1 MTNRDL
7 KYNRRLLNALF
18 CIDED
23 FISYEDLLS
32 GKYDKTLRLHMDTD
46 SVEIN
51 NTFSPSE
58 FVYLKHQIEKENEFR
73 KVMFNI

>member
-1 MTNRDL
+1 MKNLEL

-58 FVYLKHQIEKENEFR
+58 FSYLKQGIEVENEFR
-73 KVMFNI
+73 KIMFM